1 MNFLFN
7 LSFRIKLP
15 LWGSMLILVTAASVG
30 LSLIAHEYDAMKEDL
45 LTSADSL
52 ARALSK
58 TLFPTLLHDD
68 LWKAYEILN
77 APFHGAS
84 PASPMQASLLVLL
97 DRSNRVF
104 VSTHPDEFPTLATL
118 AELGGEAAVVAARIG
133 NLREESTREIGMND
147 STRIWVAAPVQE
159 DDERLGTLLIA
170 YPTSA
175 LLARFIETAFRAIG
189 IALLVLAIL
198 LPINWYWGRR
208 MAVPLTSLAVK
219 LSEMRHRLPEGDD
232 LSAYTY
238 DDELGRLFSAYRALL
253 VELREADRLKDEFV
267 KGQRLAAVGR
277 LAASIAHEIN
287 NPLAGMLT
295 AIDTLQQRGTLD
307 PRDARTVGLLERS
320 LGQIKDTVKALL
332 VEAKTDSRN
341 LNPGDIDDIRTLLH
355 ASIAKKSLDVEWHY
369 DLDGDIPVSANMVR
383 QVLINIL
390 INAIQATGTG
400 GHVIVNAGMASDNL
414 LRIEVANN
422 GARLSQEIRA
432 HMFEPFTTS
441 KETGHGLG
449 LWVTY
454 QIVQQLGGII
464 RADDDGYL
472 VRFTVEIPVREQW
485 KAQFGSA

>member
-1 MNFLFN
+1 M
-7 LSFRIKLP
+7 
-15 LWGSMLILVTAASVG
+15 
-30 LSLIAHEYDAMKEDL
+30 

-52 ARALSK
+52 ARTLSK
-58 TLFPTLLHDD
+58 TLFPTLLHDE

-84 PASPMQASLLVLL
+84 PASPMQASVLVLL
-97 DRSNRVF
+97 DRQDRVF
-104 VSTHPDEFPTLATL
+104 VSTHPEEFPTLSRFG
-118 AELGGEAAVVAARIG
+118 ELGREAERVETQIG
-133 NLREESTREIGMND
+133 ALPGGATREIRIDD
-147 STRIWVAAPVQE
+147 SSRIWVAAPVQD

-175 LLARFIETAFRAIG
+175 LLARFVETAWRAIG
-189 IALLVLAIL
+189 IAVLVLAIL

-219 LSEMRHRLPEGDD
+219 LSEMRHRLPEDDD
-232 LSAYTY
+232 LPAYTY
-238 DDELGRLFSAYRALL
+238 DDELGRLFFAYRKLL

-295 AIDTLQQRGTLD
+295 AIDTIKQRGALD
-307 PRDARTVGLLERS
+307 PRDAKTVGLLERS
-320 LGQIKDTVKALL
+320 LAQIKDTVKALL

-355 ASIAKKSLDVEWHY
+355 ASIANKTLDVEWHC
-369 DLDGDIPVSANMVR
+369 DIDGDIPVSANLVR

-400 GHVIVNAGMASDNL
+400 GHVIVSAGIASDNL
-414 LRIEVANN
+414 LRIEVAND
-422 GARLSQEIRA
+422 GARLSEEIRA

-454 QIVQQLGGII
+454 QIVQQMGGTI
-464 RADDDGYL
+464 RADDDGSL
-472 VRFTVEIPVREQW
+472 VKFTVEIPVREQW
-485 KAQFGSA
+485 KTQFASA